1 MKRTEFIKL
10 VGLCLK
16 ENTGHDVYEVADKV
30 LKILKDRKVIS
41 VDMTCD
47 FCSER
52 CLNNWCESSYEANK
66 TE

>member
-1 MKRTEFIKL
+1 MRRSEFICI
-10 VGLCLK
+10 VGECLRQ
-16 ENTGHDVYEVADKV
+16 NTGQGVYEVADEV
-30 LKILKDRKVIS
+30 LKVLKDRKVIS

-52 CLNNWCESSYEANK
+52 CLNDWCESSYEAKK